1 MRIYPPVRSNTRSM
15 EEVRIPKTNTA
26 GMTSWSQLDPVH
38 RTGNTD
44 HWTKMKVRA
53 NTYRASYSAGGSVK
67 VVPEHQVDQISSVKN
82 PGERFKV
89 DASQGSITQLPP
101 ITFNDSVLNKLD
113 KAPGDHDVLTRP
125 SRSMKKSWLD
135 NCYQKRAR
143 DGFRYWLINRPKPTS
158 FGKYGMGSYKMV
170 MGIGMAP
177 RT

>member
-1 MRIYPPVRSNTRSM
+1 MRIYPPVRSNTHSM
-15 EEVRIPKTNTA
+15 EEISIPKTNTA

-38 RTGNTD
+38 RSGNTD

-89 DASQGSITQLPP
+89 DPHQGSITQLPP

-113 KAPGDHDVLTRP
+113 KAPGDHDALTRP

-158 FGKYGMGSYKMV
+158 CKRCLYFTPFIYS
-170 MGIGMAP
+170 A
-177 RT
+177 